1 MTTVIV
7 EELKRRATDRA
18 NMLKVKIEAL
28 EAMETVTKVLEDRKM
43 ELEIEYQNAVDEI
56 VDFEERKHRS
66 EIALENGLITF
77 EEAQHVMEHD
87 AVDTF
92 FK

>member
-1 MTTVIV
+1 MTTIIV

-18 NMLKVKIEAL
+18 NILKVKIEAL
-28 EAMETVTKVLEDRKM
+28 EAMEPATKVLEDRKM

-66 EIALENGLITF
+66 EIALQNGLITF
-77 EEAQHVMEHD
+77 EEAQHIIEHD
-87 AVDTF
+87 AVNTF
-92 FK
+92 FE

>member
-18 NMLKVKIEAL
+18 NMLKVKIEAI
-28 EAMETVTKVLEDRKM
+28 EAMGTLTPLLEDRKM

-77 EEAQHVMEHD
+77 EEAQHVIEHD
-87 AVDTF
+87 AVNTF
-92 FK
+92 FE

>member
-1 MTTVIV
+1 MTTIIT

-18 NMLKVKIEAL
+18 NMLKVKIEAI
-28 EAMETVTKVLEDRKM
+28 EAMGALTKLLEDRKM
-43 ELEIEYQNAVDEI
+43 ELEIEHQNLVDEI
-56 VDFEERKHRS
+56 VDFEERTHRT
-66 EIALENGLITF
+66 EIALKNGLITF
-77 EEAQHVMEHD
+77 EEAQHIIEHD

>member
-7 EELKRRATDRA
+7 EELKRRATDHA
-18 NMLKVKIEAL
+18 NMLKVKLEAIEAMGTL
-28 EAMETVTKVLEDRKM
+28 TKVLEDRKM
-43 ELEIEYQNAVDEI
+43 ELEVEYQSAVDEI

-77 EEAQHVMEHD
+77 EEAQHIIEHD
-87 AVDTF
+87 AVNTF
-92 FK
+92 FE